1 MWWVVAAMAAKAV
14 LGAGSEMKASK
25 AQNTAAMTQLAKGV
39 TQINL
44 NRTASRQRTAQALYN
59 TQLQADQVRS
69 QIGLQSAA
77 SDTIGASVQ
86 DAVSTVN
93 IQEDR
98 QTSSINRQQAQTEEQ
113 LRLQVDR
120 AIDDTSA
127 RMDWESGSDK
137 LWNGLLSM
145 GGQALGQYAG
155 GKLSSL
161 GASSDAEGGTDSGST
176 NSTGTATNNYD
187 LWGSKGGGGGN
198 SGQAQSWK
206 SYLGSN

>member
-93 IQEDR
+93 VQEDR
-98 QTSSINRQQAQTEEQ
+98 QTSSINSQQAQTEEQ

-155 GKLSSL
+155 GAMSSL
-161 GASSDAEGGTDSGST
+161 GSSSGESSGSAEPQST
-176 NSTGTATNNYD
+176 NSTGYD
-187 LWGSKGGGGGN
+187 LWGSQGGGGKN
-198 SGQAQSWK
+198 GQVQSWK

>member
-93 IQEDR
+93 VQEDR

-145 GGQALGQYAG
+145 GGQMAGQYAG
-155 GKLSSL
+155 GAMSSL
-161 GASSDAEGGTDSGST
+161 GSSSGESSGSAEPQST
-176 NSTGTATNNYD
+176 NSTGYD
-187 LWGSKGGGGGN
+187 LWGSQGSGGN
-198 SGQAQSWK
+198 NGQVQSWK

>member
-145 GGQALGQYAG
+145 AGQMAGQYAG
-155 GKLSSL
+155 GAMSSL
-161 GASSDAEGGTDSGST
+161 GSSGGESAGAASTQST
-176 NSTGTATNNYD
+176 NSTGYD
-187 LWGSKGGGGGN
+187 LWGSQGSGGN
-198 SGQAQSWK
+198 SGQVQSWK

>member
-145 GGQALGQYAG
+145 GGQMAGQYAG
-155 GKLSSL
+155 GAMSSL
-161 GASSDAEGGTDSGST
+161 GSSGGESAGAASTQST
-176 NSTGTATNNYD
+176 NSTGYD
-187 LWGSKGGGGGN
+187 LWGSQGGGGGN
-198 SGQAQSWK
+198 SGQVQSWK

>member
-14 LGAGSEMKASK
+14 LGAGSQIKAAK

-59 TQLQADQVRS
+59 TQLQADQARS

-98 QTSSINRQQAQTEEQ
+98 QTSSINRQQDQTEEQ

-161 GASSDAEGGTDSGST
+161 GSSSDTAPSTDTGST
-176 NSTGTATNNYD
+176 NSTGTAANNYD
-187 LWGSKGGGGGN
+187 LWGNTGGGG
-198 SGQAQSWK
+198 QVQSWK
-206 SYLGSN
+206 SYLGNN

>member
-93 IQEDR
+93 VQEDR

-155 GKLSSL
+155 GAMSSL
-161 GASSDAEGGTDSGST
+161 GSSSGESSGSAEPQST
-176 NSTGTATNNYD
+176 NSTGYD
-187 LWGSKGGGGGN
+187 LWGSQGSGGKN
-198 SGQAQSWK
+198 GQVQSWK

>member
-145 GGQALGQYAG
+145 GGQMAGQYAG
-155 GKLSSL
+155 GAMSSL
-161 GASSDAEGGTDSGST
+161 GSSSGGSGASTEPQST
-176 NSTGTATNNYD
+176 NSTGYD
-187 LWGSKGGGGGN
+187 LWGSQGSGGN
-198 SGQAQSWK
+198 SGQVQSWK

>member
-98 QTSSINRQQAQTEEQ
+98 QTSSINKQQAQTEEQ

-145 GGQALGQYAG
+145 GGQMAGQYAG
-155 GKLSSL
+155 GAMSSL
-161 GASSDAEGGTDSGST
+161 GSSSGESAGAASTQNT
-176 NSTGTATNNYD
+176 NSTGYD
-187 LWGSKGGGGGN
+187 LWGSQGSGNN
-198 SGQAQSWK
+198 SGQVQSWK

>member
-14 LGAGSEMKASK
+14 LGAGSQIKAAK

-93 IQEDR
+93 VQEDR
-98 QTSSINRQQAQTEEQ
+98 QTSSINKQQAQTEEQ

-145 GGQALGQYAG
+145 GGQMAGQYAG
-155 GKLSSL
+155 GAMSSL
-161 GASSDAEGGTDSGST
+161 GSSGGESAGAASTQST
-176 NSTGTATNNYD
+176 NSTGYD
-187 LWGSKGGGGGN
+187 LWGSQGSGSN
-198 SGQAQSWK
+198 SGQVQSWK

>member
-59 TQLQADQVRS
+59 TQLQTDQVRS

-145 GGQALGQYAG
+145 GGQMAGQYAG
-155 GKLSSL
+155 GAMSSL
-161 GASSDAEGGTDSGST
+161 GSSSGESAGAASTQST
-176 NSTGTATNNYD
+176 NSTGYD
-187 LWGSKGGGGGN
+187 LWGSQGSSGGN
-198 SGQAQSWK
+198 SGQVQSWK

>member
-93 IQEDR
+93 VQEDR

-145 GGQALGQYAG
+145 GGQMAGQYAG
-155 GKLSSL
+155 GAMSSL
-161 GASSDAEGGTDSGST
+161 GSSSGESSGSAEPQST
-176 NSTGTATNNYD
+176 NSTGYD
-187 LWGSKGGGGGN
+187 LWGSQGSGGKN
-198 SGQAQSWK
+198 GQVQSWK

>member
-98 QTSSINRQQAQTEEQ
+98 QTSSINQQQAQTEEQ

-145 GGQALGQYAG
+145 GGQMAGQYAG
-155 GKLSSL
+155 GAMSSL
-161 GASSDAEGGTDSGST
+161 GSSGGESAGAASTQST
-176 NSTGTATNNYD
+176 NSTGYD
-187 LWGSKGGGGGN
+187 LWGSQGRGSGN
-198 SGQAQSWK
+198 NGQVQSWK

>member
-137 LWNGLLSM
+137 LWNGLLNM

-161 GASSDAEGGTDSGST
+161 GASSDTGGGADSGST

-187 LWGSKGGGGGN
+187 LWGSKGGGG
-198 SGQAQSWK
+198 QAQSWK

>member
-69 QIGLQSAA
+69 QIGLQAAA

-93 IQEDR
+93 VQEDR
-98 QTSSINRQQAQTEEQ
+98 QTSSINKQQAQTEEQ

-145 GGQALGQYAG
+145 GGQMAGQYAG
-155 GKLSSL
+155 GAMSSL
-161 GASSDAEGGTDSGST
+161 GSSSGEPSGSTNTQST
-176 NSTGTATNNYD
+176 NSTGYD
-187 LWGSKGGGGGN
+187 LWGSQGSSSGN
-198 SGQAQSWK
+198 NGQVQSWK

>member
-93 IQEDR
+93 IREDR

-145 GGQALGQYAG
+145 GGQAAGQYAG
-155 GKLSSL
+155 GAMSSL
-161 GASSDAEGGTDSGST
+161 GSSSGGSGGSTEPQST
-176 NSTGTATNNYD
+176 NSTGYD
-187 LWGSKGGGGGN
+187 LWGSQGSGGN
-198 SGQAQSWK
+198 SGQVQSWK

>member
-145 GGQALGQYAG
+145 GGQMAGQYAG
-155 GKLSSL
+155 GAMSSL
-161 GASSDAEGGTDSGST
+161 GSSSGASEGSTEPQST
-176 NSTGTATNNYD
+176 NSTGYD
-187 LWGSKGGGGGN
+187 LWGSQGSGGN
-198 SGQAQSWK
+198 SGQVQSWK

>member
-145 GGQALGQYAG
+145 GGQMAGQYAG
-155 GKLSSL
+155 GAMSSL
-161 GASSDAEGGTDSGST
+161 GSSSGESSGSAEPQST
-176 NSTGTATNNYD
+176 NSTGYD
-187 LWGSKGGGGGN
+187 LWGSQGSGGRN
-198 SGQAQSWK
+198 GQVQSWK

>member
-59 TQLQADQVRS
+59 TQLNADQARS

-93 IQEDR
+93 VQEQR
-98 QTSSINRQQAQTEEQ
+98 QVSGINQQQAQTEEQ

-155 GKLSSL
+155 GAMSSL
-161 GASSDAEGGTDSGST
+161 GSSSGESSGSTNTQST
-176 NSTGTATNNYD
+176 NSTGYD
-187 LWGSKGGGGGN
+187 LWGSQGSGN
-198 SGQAQSWK
+198 GNNGQVQSWK

>member
-145 GGQALGQYAG
+145 GGQMAGQYAG
-155 GKLSSL
+155 GAMSSL
-161 GASSDAEGGTDSGST
+161 GSSSGGSGGSTEPQST
-176 NSTGTATNNYD
+176 NSTGYD
-187 LWGSKGGGGGN
+187 LWGSQGSGGN
-198 SGQAQSWK
+198 SGQVQSWK

>member
-93 IQEDR
+93 VQEDR
-98 QTSSINRQQAQTEEQ
+98 QTSSINSQQAQTEEQ

-155 GKLSSL
+155 GAMSSL
-161 GASSDAEGGTDSGST
+161 GSSSGESSSSADPQST
-176 NSTGTATNNYD
+176 NSTGYD
-187 LWGSKGGGGGN
+187 LWGSQGSGGKN
-198 SGQAQSWK
+198 GQVQSWK

>member
-145 GGQALGQYAG
+145 GGQMAGQYAG
-155 GKLSSL
+155 GAMSSL
-161 GASSDAEGGTDSGST
+161 GSSSGESSGSPNTQST
-176 NSTGTATNNYD
+176 NSTGYD
-187 LWGSKGGGGGN
+187 LWGSQGSSNGN
-198 SGQAQSWK
+198 SGQVQSWK

>member
-145 GGQALGQYAG
+145 GGQMAGQYAG
-155 GKLSSL
+155 GAMSSL
-161 GASSDAEGGTDSGST
+161 GSSSGESSGSAEPQST
-176 NSTGTATNNYD
+176 NSTGYD
-187 LWGSKGGGGGN
+187 LWGSQGSGGKN
-198 SGQAQSWK
+198 GQVQSWK

>member
-93 IQEDR
+93 VQEDR

-145 GGQALGQYAG
+145 GGQMAGQYAG
-155 GKLSSL
+155 GAMSSL
-161 GASSDAEGGTDSGST
+161 GSSSGESSGSAEPQST
-176 NSTGTATNNYD
+176 NSTGYD
-187 LWGSKGGGGGN
+187 LWGSQGSGGKN
-198 SGQAQSWK
+198 EQVQSWK